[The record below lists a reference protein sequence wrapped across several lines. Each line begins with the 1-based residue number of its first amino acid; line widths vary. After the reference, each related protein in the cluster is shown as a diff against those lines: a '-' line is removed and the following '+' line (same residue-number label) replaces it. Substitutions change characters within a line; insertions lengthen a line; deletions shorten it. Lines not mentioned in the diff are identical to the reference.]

1 MIVLDIN
8 QTNGKYTETYVEDT
22 VKEIV
27 TDAKNFITTKY
38 GGYYVCDGITVEMT
52 EESETNNGF
61 VMGDTGLVV
70 LGYRSTLLM
79 SKPNILGLLELNLIY
94 ILNSYKP
101 NEK

>member
-8 QTNGKYTETYVEDT
+8 QTNGKHTETYVEDT
-22 VKEIV
+22 IKEIV
-27 TDAKNFITTKY
+27 DDAKNFITTKY

-70 LGYRSTLLM
+70 IGYRSTLPL
-79 SKPNILGLLELNLIY
+79 SKITILGLLELNLIHL
-94 ILNSYKP
+94 LNSYRP
-101 NEK
+101 ND